1 MLVFN
6 VCPCRIQ
13 VNFSFFALIAFCCI
27 FTGAEGGLA
36 CLLAVCAHE
45 AAHLAAMVAF
55 GIFPGKVYLSA
66 MGCRV
71 EVNGQINL
79 KDSKNIL
86 ISLAGPGINWLTLV
100 LSATLGF
107 SGSTFSGA
115 SFAMA
120 FIHSLPIEPL
130 DGGLALKYFLRSKYP
145 AEKARKISRA
155 ISTIILVP
163 LATLGFLV
171 LLHTRYN
178 YSLLALSVY
187 LMLYLVLKWDLT
199 QP

>member
-6 VCPCRIQ
+6 IGPCRIQ

-36 CLLAVCAHE
+36 CFLAVCVHE
-45 AAHLAAMVAF
+45 AAHLAVMGAF
-55 GIFPGKVYLSA
+55 GILPEKIYLSA

-71 EVNGQINL
+71 EVNGQENL
-79 KDSKNIL
+79 KDSQNIL
-86 ISLAGPGINWLTLV
+86 ISMAGPGINWLTLA
-100 LSATLGF
+100 LAAAMGF
-107 SGSTFSGA
+107 GGSTFSGA

-130 DGGLALKYFLRSKYP
+130 DGGLAMRYFLRSKYP
-145 AEKARKISRA
+145 TEKAGRISRA
-155 ISTIILVP
+155 ISTLILIP
-163 LATLGFLV
+163 LAALGFIV
-171 LLHTRYN
+171 LLHSRYN
-178 YSLLALSVY
+178 YSLLALSLY